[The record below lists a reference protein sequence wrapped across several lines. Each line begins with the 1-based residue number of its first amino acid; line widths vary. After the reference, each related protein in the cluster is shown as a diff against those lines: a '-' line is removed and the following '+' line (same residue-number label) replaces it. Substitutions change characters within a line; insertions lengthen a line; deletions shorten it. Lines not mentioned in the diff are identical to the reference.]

1 MGDGAVGCGDE
12 VTITQAETVD
22 TARFLALCTE
32 CGGGRWATSPRA
44 ADLWERHHTHD
55 QGQSC

>member
-1 MGDGAVGCGDE
+1 MTTTA
-12 VTITQAETVD
+12 VD

-32 CGGGRWATSPRA
+32 CGGGRWVTSPRA

-55 QGQSC
+55 SECGAA